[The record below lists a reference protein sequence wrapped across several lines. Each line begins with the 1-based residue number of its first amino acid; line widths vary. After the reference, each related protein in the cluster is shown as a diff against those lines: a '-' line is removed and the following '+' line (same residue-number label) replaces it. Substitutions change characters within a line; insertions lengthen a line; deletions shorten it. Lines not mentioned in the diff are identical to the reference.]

1 MSFIE
6 IDLEHY
12 PRRQH
17 LEYFSSLN
25 YPYVGV
31 TNNVDVTDLIQFCKD
46 KRYSFYLV
54 FMHVAALAA
63 DDIPEL
69 RQRIRKQ
76 RIIEY
81 SECPTSHIELLDN
94 GTYCYCTLKHHMGL
108 EEYISYAENARK
120 QCRLN
125 GSIEEDSD
133 SESMYFISTLPWL
146 HYTSLIQPVAGGEE
160 SNPRI
165 TWGKFQ
171 KDYDGRE
178 QLPVTILAHH
188 GLVNGIHIAWF
199 YENLEKQMQELV
211 RNASCSKGERM

>member
-6 IDLEHY
+6 INLEQY

-17 LEYFSSLN
+17 LEYFSSLQ

-31 TNNVDVTDLIQFCKD
+31 TNNVDVTELVQFCKD
-46 KRYSFYLV
+46 KKYSFYLL
-54 FMHVAALAA
+54 FMHAAALAA
-63 DDIPEL
+63 DDIAAF
-69 RQRIRKQ
+69 RQRIRDRKV
-76 RIIEY
+76 IEY

-94 GTYCYCTLKHHMGL
+94 GTYCYCTLQHHMEL
-108 EEYISYAENARK
+108 EAYISYAENTRK

-171 KDYDGRE
+171 KDYYGKE

-188 GLVNGIHIAWF
+188 GLVDGIHISQF
-199 YENLEKQMQELV
+199 YENLKIQLQKLI
-211 RNASCSKGERM
+211 R